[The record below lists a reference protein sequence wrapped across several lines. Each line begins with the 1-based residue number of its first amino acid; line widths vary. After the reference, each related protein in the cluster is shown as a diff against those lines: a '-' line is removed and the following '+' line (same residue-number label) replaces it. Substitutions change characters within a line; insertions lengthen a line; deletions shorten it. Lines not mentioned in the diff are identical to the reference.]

1 MRPLATIALLLLV
14 FFCSCEKSDTS
25 APEPS
30 VTITG
35 TWQLSATMQP
45 SDTSWEYVSS
55 RDSAFYMFD
64 TYGRYHFISKI
75 SRQSGTYK
83 VLPSNSGVRLIV
95 TESDNSLSQY
105 FQIEQTS
112 DSTIRI
118 DDWLKGITKASPSQ
132 LFKRI
137 KLD

>member
-1 MRPLATIALLLLV
+1 MRPLATTALLLLM

-25 APEPS
+25 APEEPA
-30 VTITG
+30 IIMTG
-35 TWQLSATMQP
+35 TWQLAATMPPQ
-45 SDTSWEYVSS
+45 DTSWQYVSS
-55 RDSAFYMFD
+55 RDSAFYSFD
-64 TYGRYHFISKI
+64 TYGHFEYASKT

-83 VLPSNSGVRLIV
+83 VLPSGAGIKLIA

-105 FQIEQTS
+105 FQIEQVS

-132 LFKRI
+132 LFKKI
-137 KLD
+137 H